1 MSHVRRPVFN
11 AGGIF
16 PRHLC
21 GVPFVYHTKRRATAP
36 DGENGARENEN
47 KTTYKSM
54 TIEKNDI
61 TMKKTLLILSA
72 LLLTA
77 ATSLRADGGMWMLGN
92 LTKQTYDAMRAYGFS
107 MTPEELSNDN
117 GTSLRNAVVLF
128 GGYCSGVVVSDNG
141 LVFTNHHCGFESIQK
156 HSTPEHD
163 YVKDGFYAATPEEEW
178 NVPGLFVSFP
188 LREERVTDRVLPV
201 ITEKGADG
209 AQHQIWGDRRNQ
221 LLDSMETVLVKEVT
235 AKDSTL
241 WAELVP
247 YYGANEFY
255 VTVYRVYPD
264 VRLVLAPPSSLGKFG
279 GDTDNWVWPRE
290 TCDFSVFRIYAGKD
304 NMPAPYSKDNVPYKP
319 SRVAAVSL
327 DGYKAGDFAM
337 TLGFPGSTYRYL
349 SSYGIEARMNA
360 MNDEF
365 IKAGSLRLPMW
376 KAEMDADPALRLKY
390 DSKYQTFSNTYKN
403 SIGMN
408 RSITMYGILDSK
420 RKFEQSLTEWINA
433 DPQRKEKYGDVLENL
448 RQAYPDYTLKR
459 KQLYKSILNLNYDLQ
474 VFELVAAI
482 SHGDYSK
489 EKGMRDE
496 LIAAVREIYRNLDF
510 RLDLRTL
517 AAGLWMFRDEMPA
530 DTYPGFFSTV
540 DKQYGGN
547 FGAYLTDVAARSS
560 LTDSTAVIGRL
571 KRGKTKWIE
580 RDPLRKTL
588 KQISS
593 SLVKIQESIDP
604 AAVNEGERRLT
615 QAVREMYEGSPLYSD
630 ANMTLR
636 MSYGT
641 FKTYTPWGGSE
652 YPLYTTPQTLAAK
665 VAKAAQNKDYYM
677 EDNVLRLMTS
687 GDYGRYTD
695 SRSKNLQ
702 LCFVTDNDITGGNSG
717 SPMFNGKGELVG
729 LAFDGNWESMANDL
743 QYSTELTRCIGVDIR
758 YVMYVIDRWAK
769 ADRLMKEISLAR

>member
-1 MSHVRRPVFN
+1 
-11 AGGIF
+11 
-16 PRHLC
+16 
-21 GVPFVYHTKRRATAP
+21 
-36 DGENGARENEN
+36 
-47 KTTYKSM
+47 
-54 TIEKNDI
+54 
-61 TMKKTLLILSA
+61 
-72 LLLTA
+72 
-77 ATSLRADGGMWMLGN
+77 
-92 LTKQTYDAMRAYGFS
+92 
-107 MTPEELSNDN
+107 
-117 GTSLRNAVVLF
+117 
-128 GGYCSGVVVSDNG
+128 
-141 LVFTNHHCGFESIQK
+141 
-156 HSTPEHD
+156 
-163 YVKDGFYAATPEEEW
+163 
-178 NVPGLFVSFP
+178 
-188 LREERVTDRVLPV
+188 
-201 ITEKGADG
+201 
-209 AQHQIWGDRRNQ
+209 
-221 LLDSMETVLVKEVT
+221 
-235 AKDSTL
+235 
-241 WAELVP
+241 
-247 YYGANEFY
+247 
-255 VTVYRVYPD
+255 
-264 VRLVLAPPSSLGKFG
+264 
-279 GDTDNWVWPRE
+279 
-290 TCDFSVFRIYAGKD
+290 
-304 NMPAPYSKDNVPYKP
+304 
-319 SRVAAVSL
+319 
-327 DGYKAGDFAM
+327 
-337 TLGFPGSTYRYL
+337 
-349 SSYGIEARMNA
+349 
-360 MNDEF
+360 
-365 IKAGSLRLPMW
+365 
-376 KAEMDADPALRLKY
+376 
-390 DSKYQTFSNTYKN
+390 
-403 SIGMN
+403 
-408 RSITMYGILDSK
+408 MYGILDSK

-433 DPQRKEKYGDVLENL
+433 DPQRKEKYGDVLEKL

-547 FGAYLTDVAARSS
+547 FGAYLTDVAACSS

-665 VAKAAQNKDYYM
+665 VAKAAQNKDYSM
-677 EDNVLRLMTS
+677 EDDVLRLMTS

-769 ADRLMKEISLAR
+769 ADRLMKEISIAR

>member
-1 MSHVRRPVFN
+1 M
-11 AGGIF
+11 
-16 PRHLC
+16 
-21 GVPFVYHTKRRATAP
+21 
-36 DGENGARENEN
+36 
-47 KTTYKSM
+47 TT
-54 TIEKNDI
+54 EKNDI

-433 DPQRKEKYGDVLENL
+433 DPQRKVKYGDVLENL

-496 LIAAVREIYRNLDF
+496 LIAAVSRVTPAFGRGEVIDVNGSPVELLLVKNPMGF
-510 RLDLRTL
+510 RLSL
-517 AAGLWMFRDEMPA
+517 ASFDPANA
-530 DTYPGFFSTV
+530 DTMIAINDEYADGRDMSWLWDV
-540 DKQYGGN
+540 DFTSLRASGVAMVSGVRAWDMALRLGYDQVPVADTN
-547 FGAYLTDVAARSS
+547 TD
-560 LTDSTAVIGRL
+560 L
-571 KRGKTKWIE
+571 E
-580 RDPLRKTL
+580 
-588 KQISS
+588 
-593 SLVKIQESIDP
+593 
-604 AAVNEGERRLT
+604 
-615 QAVREMYEGSPLYSD
+615 QAVTAFVN
-630 ANMTLR
+630 ANP
-636 MSYGT
+636 GT
-641 FKTYTPWGGSE
+641 RKHIYCTYTAM
-652 YPLYTTPQTLAAK
+652 LKTRA
-665 VAKAAQNKDYYM
+665 
-677 EDNVLRLMTS
+677 VL
-687 GDYGRYTD
+687 GR
-695 SRSKNLQ
+695 
-702 LCFVTDNDITGGNSG
+702 ITEVRDAGV
-717 SPMFNGKGELVG
+717 GK
-729 LAFDGNWESMANDL
+729 
-743 QYSTELTRCIGVDIR
+743 
-758 YVMYVIDRWAK
+758 
-769 ADRLMKEISLAR
+769 